1 MAIDENSQ
9 IANVGAI
16 GNQGAQ
22 QMEVAYAAKMAAV
35 LTQPMG
41 DMTTKLVNEDFAG
54 DFFKIGDSVSITK
67 PDVNSVKFEFGEINT
82 GKILAGNTADV
93 GTNGAAKDARIKG
106 TYAAFT
112 KNILTI
118 DKYAKYAFAVSR
130 LTKAEERWNEASGNL
145 ALEAHNLRTG
155 HNLLTANM
163 IVNDTTVG
171 RIGTPTAPIELATAD
186 ELFTKVI
193 IPAKTKLRVA
203 GAITSDGHITYGS
216 NPQQGV
222 NDRATVFVP
231 DNAYN
236 LLLTSEYFTRAR
248 GTDLA
253 DKRVEGKSIDRVL
266 GMDLEIE
273 ACLDPNNAD
282 LEHKVTIT
290 GAAEGVMAVVIGTKN
305 LVTRASKVLPPDTF
319 VSHDR
324 YADEYHGLEIYG
336 EKLVEPKA
344 GVVAFIK
351 LPA

>member
-1 MAIDENSQ
+1 M
-9 IANVGAI
+9 
-16 GNQGAQ
+16 
-22 QMEVAYAAKMAAV
+22 
-35 LTQPMG
+35 
-41 DMTTKLVNEDFAG
+41 
-54 DFFKIGDSVSITK
+54 
-67 PDVNSVKFEFGEINT
+67 
-82 GKILAGNTADV
+82 
-93 GTNGAAKDARIKG
+93 
-106 TYAAFT
+106 
-112 KNILTI
+112 
-118 DKYAKYAFAVSR
+118 
-130 LTKAEERWNEASGNL
+130 
-145 ALEAHNLRTG
+145 
-155 HNLLTANM
+155 
-163 IVNDTTVG
+163 
-171 RIGTPTAPIELATAD
+171 ATAD

-203 GAITSDGHITYGS
+203 GAIASDGHITYGS

-236 LLLTSEYFTRAR
+236 LLLTSEYFTKAR

>member
-9 IANVGAI
+9 IANVGAV
-16 GNQGAQ
+16 GNAGAQ
-22 QMEVAYAAKMAAV
+22 QMEVAYAAKMAV
-35 LTQPMG
+35 ILNQPMG

-67 PDVNSVKFEFGEINT
+67 PDVNSVKYEFGEINT
-82 GKILAGNTADV
+82 GKILAGNTATV

-163 IVNDTTVG
+163 IVNDTTVQ
-171 RIGTPTAPIELATAD
+171 RIGTPAAPIELANAD

-193 IPAKTKLRVA
+193 IPAKTKLRVS
-203 GAITSDGHITYGS
+203 GAIASDGHITYGS

-236 LLLTSEYFTRAR
+236 LLLTSSYFTTAR

-273 ACLDPNNAD
+273 ACLDPTNTD

-324 YADEYHGLEIYG
+324 YADEYHGLEIFG